1 MIVNTMNCAL
11 RRGVQLATACTA
23 ERACSFW
30 LALRPGNWKV
40 RITMPIHAHAA
51 QVQNGVSV
59 GNKSMRKNST
69 GCNHSSR

>member
-1 MIVNTMNCAL
+1 MIVNTMNCAR

-30 LALRPGNWKV
+30 LALSPGNWKV
-40 RITMPIHAHAA
+40 RITMPIHRCA

-59 GNKSMRKNST
+59 GNKSMRKTST
-69 GCNHSSR
+69 GSNHCSR

>member
-1 MIVNTMNCAL
+1 MIVNTMNCAR

-40 RITMPIHAHAA
+40 RITMPIYDAHAA
-51 QVQNGVSV
+51 QEQRGQCWKQIDAQKFNW
-59 GNKSMRKNST
+59 
-69 GCNHSSR
+69 